1 MPHFILEYSSNL
13 DKDLNTSALF
23 EKLHETAIDI
33 GEFPTSGIRSRA
45 IRCEEYR
52 IAEGDPENTFI
63 YLTIKIG
70 TGRDIETRKAVA
82 DRIFE
87 TLTKFLQPIYDKR
100 YLSIGCELIELH
112 PVLTYKKNNI
122 ERKNL

>member
-13 DKDLNTSALF
+13 DRDLDVDALF
-23 EKLHETAIDI
+23 KNLHTTAIGMGI
-33 GEFPTSGIRSRA
+33 FPTSGIRSRA
-45 IRCEEYR
+45 IRCDEYR

-63 YLTIKIG
+63 YLTVKIG
-70 TGRDIETRKAVA
+70 TGRDIEVRKDVA

-87 TLTKFLQPIYDKR
+87 TLTEFLQPIYDKR